1 MHFSANSLRPCAGG
15 GVRSMTRLAEYRIEA
30 ESSDWGSMTTT
41 HAPPPSQP
49 PADATSAAR
58 AAVATSRIKRGLDLL
73 AALAALLVF
82 LPLLLTIGLIVRME
96 TPGPA
101 LFRQR
106 RTGLGG
112 QVFTVFKFRT
122 MTVAEDG
129 DVIRQATRGDA
140 RLTSV
145 GKVLRKFSLDELPQ
159 VLNVLR
165 GEMSLVGPRPHALAH
180 DETWSKLV
188 PGYARRFRA
197 RPGLSGY
204 AQVCGY
210 RGEVTDLASLRARV
224 EADNEYIDTWSPLL
238 DLKILL
244 RTLPLI
250 LSDTRAY

>member
-1 MHFSANSLRPCAGG
+1 MSN
-15 GVRSMTRLAEYRIEA
+15 LAEYRVET

-41 HAPPPSQP
+41 HVPPPARPQP
-49 PADATSAAR
+49 PPAATKPAL
-58 AAVATSRIKRGLDLL
+58 AAVAANRFKRGLDLL
-73 AALAALLVF
+73 AALGALLVF
-82 LPLLLTIGLIVRME
+82 LPLLLTIGVIVRME

-112 QVFTVFKFRT
+112 SVFTVFKFRT

-165 GEMSLVGPRPHALAH
+165 GEMSLIGPRPHALAH

-188 PGYARRFRA
+188 PGYAQRFRA

-224 EADNEYIDTWSPLL
+224 EADNEYIDTWSLLL

-244 RTLPLI
+244 RTVPLI
-250 LSDTRAY
+250 FRDTRAY